1 MKRLVAD
8 YDGEHDHGDLLGGA
22 PDPNVDVEA
31 GRLANAVSAADDAGS
46 DDDDDDDELH
56 AGSEASSVEAIEEEF
71 HRLEE
76 EVATLVADVHDLA
89 LYTKVSSVGK
99 SHNHPI

>member
-8 YDGEHDHGDLLGGA
+8 YDGEHDHGDLLGAA

-31 GRLANAVSAADDAGS
+31 GRLANIISAADDAGS
-46 DDDDDDDELH
+46 DDDDDDDDLH
-56 AGSEASSVEAIEEEF
+56 GDSDSNSTGPIEEQF

-89 LYTKVSSVGK
+89 LYTKVCLIEIVQVT
-99 SHNHPI
+99 HI